1 MSELQIAGLFIGAL
15 FFLILMRIPIGVSLI
30 AVSFGG
36 LWSMFNWNIAW
47 GSLGIVPYNFAN
59 SWVLSSIPA
68 FLLMGFICYHTRLTQ
83 GLFSAAQVWL
93 SGLPGGLAIA
103 SVFGCAG
110 FAAVTGSSVACSAA
124 MGKIAVPEMMRHRY
138 SAELATGT
146 VAAAGTI
153 GALIPPSI
161 LMILYGII
169 SRQSVSQLFLG
180 GLVVGLIT
188 LIAYILLI
196 LVRVKLTPEL
206 APPVDIKATRS
217 EKIRALGQTWPV
229 LLIVIGVFAG
239 LFGGAFTPTEAG
251 AIGAML
257 SALVAALYGTL
268 NFRALRMAIVETLTT
283 TASLLIIA
291 VGASLLT
298 RFLALSGIGDA
309 LSSSILAFGMSP
321 VLIMVGVVLV
331 YLLLGMML
339 EPVGA
344 MLLTL
349 PIVLPLVDETGYSL
363 LWFGVVLVK
372 LLEIGMITPP
382 MGMNVFVIKGVV
394 GNMASL
400 TTIFRGVFWF
410 VVVDLLIIALLI
422 AFPEIVLFL
431 PNLYGM

>member
-1 MSELQIAGLFIGAL
+1 MTELQAAGVFIGVL
-15 FFLILMRIPIGVSLI
+15 FVMILMRIPIGISLI

-83 GLFSAAQVWL
+83 GLFNAAQVWL
-93 SGLPGGLAIA
+93 SALPGGLAIA

-124 MGKIAVPEMMRHRY
+124 MGKIAVPEMMRNRY

-180 GLVVGLIT
+180 GLVVGCIT
-188 LIAYILLI
+188 LAAYVLLI
-196 LVRVKLTPEL
+196 LVRVKLNPEL
-206 APPVDIKATRS
+206 APPVHTEATRG

-239 LFGGAFTPTEAG
+239 LFGGVFTPTEAG

-257 SALVAALYGTL
+257 SLIVAAVSRTL
-268 NFRALRMAIVETLTT
+268 TFKALRMAVIETITT
-283 TASLLIIA
+283 TAALLIIA

-309 LSSSILAFGMSP
+309 LSSTILSFGASP
-321 VLIMVGVVLV
+321 ILIMCGIVVV
-331 YLLLGMML
+331 YLILGMML

-394 GNMASL
+394 GNLASL
-400 TTIFRGVFWF
+400 TTVFRGVVWF
-410 VVVDLLIIALLI
+410 VVVDLVIVAALI
-422 AFPEIVLFL
+422 AFPDIVMFL
-431 PNLYGM
+431 PRMVAG

>member
-30 AVSFGG
+30 AVSFAG

-68 FLLMGFICYHTRLTQ
+68 FLLMGFICYHTKLTQ
-83 GLFSAAQVWL
+83 GLFSAAQIWL

-124 MGKIAVPEMMRHRY
+124 MGKIAVPEMIRHRY

-180 GLVVGLIT
+180 GLVVGVIT
-188 LIAYILLI
+188 LIAYVLLI
-196 LVRVKLTPEL
+196 VVRVKLNPDL
-206 APPVDIKATRS
+206 APPVHTQATRA
-217 EKIRALGQTWPV
+217 EKFRALGQTWPV

-239 LFGGAFTPTEAG
+239 LFGGVFTPTEAG
-251 AIGAML
+251 AIGATL
-257 SALVAALYGTL
+257 STLVALVYRTL
-268 NFRALRMAIVETLTT
+268 TFKALRMAIVETITT
-283 TASLLIIA
+283 TAALLIIA

-309 LSSSILAFGMSP
+309 LSSSILSFGVSP
-321 VLIMVGVVLV
+321 ILIMVGIVIV

-349 PIVLPLVDETGYSL
+349 PVVLPLVDETGFSL

-394 GNMASL
+394 GNIASL
-400 TTIFRGVFWF
+400 STIFKGVFWF
-410 VVVDLLIIALLI
+410 VIIDLLIVAALI
-422 AFPEIVLFL
+422 AYPDIVLFL
-431 PNLYGM
+431 PEMFAK

>member
-1 MSELQIAGLFIGAL
+1 MSDLEIAGLFVGAL
-15 FFLILMRIPIGVSLI
+15 FFLILMRVPIGVSLI

-83 GLFSAAQVWL
+83 GLFTAAQVWL

-124 MGKIAVPEMMRHRY
+124 MGKIAVPEMMRNRY

-169 SRQSVSQLFLG
+169 SRQSVSKLFLG
-180 GLVVGLIT
+180 GLVVGIIT
-188 LIAYILLI
+188 LTAYVLLI
-196 LVRVKLTPEL
+196 VIRVKLNPSL
-206 APPVDIKATRS
+206 APEFEGNKATRA
-217 EKIRALGQTWPV
+217 EKIKALGQTWPV

-251 AIGAML
+251 AIGALL
-257 SALVAALYGTL
+257 SMVVAALYRTL
-268 NFRALRMAIVETLTT
+268 TLKAIRMALVETITT
-283 TASLLIIA
+283 TAALLIIA

-309 LSSSILAFGMSP
+309 LSSSILAFGVSP
-321 VLIMVGVVLV
+321 VLIMLGIVIV
-331 YLLLGMML
+331 YLVLGMML

-349 PIVLPLVDETGYSL
+349 PIIMPLVEETGYSL

-394 GNMASL
+394 GNIASL
-400 TTIFRGVFWF
+400 TTVFRGVFWF
-410 VVVDLLIIALLI
+410 VIVDLFIVAMLI
-422 AFPEIVLFL
+422 AFPDIVLFL
-431 PNLYGM
+431 PDWVG

>member
-1 MSELQIAGLFIGAL
+1 MSDIQTAGLFIGAL
-15 FFLILMRIPIGVSLI
+15 FFLILLRVPIGISLI
-30 AVSFGG
+30 AVSFTG
-36 LWSMFNWNIAW
+36 LWTMFNWTIAW

-68 FLLMGFICYHTRLTQ
+68 FLMMGFICYHTRLTQ
-83 GLFSAAQVWL
+83 GLFSAAQKWL

-124 MGKIAVPEMMRHRY
+124 MGKIAVPEMIRNRY

-180 GLVVGLIT
+180 GLVVGVIT
-188 LIAYILLI
+188 LIAYVLLI
-196 LVRVKLTPEL
+196 LVRVKLKPDL
-206 APPVDIKATRS
+206 APPVHGNRATRA

-251 AIGAML
+251 AIGALL
-257 SALVAALYGTL
+257 SMVVAALNRTL
-268 NFRALRMAIVETLTT
+268 TFKALRMALMETITT
-283 TASLLIIA
+283 TAALLIIA

-309 LSSSILAFGMSP
+309 LSSSILSFGVSP
-321 VLIMVGVVLV
+321 LLIMVGVVMV
-331 YLLLGMML
+331 YLILGMML

-349 PIVLPLVDETGYSL
+349 PIVLPLVEETGYSL

-394 GNMASL
+394 GKLASL
-400 TTIFRGVFWF
+400 TTVFRGVFWF
-410 VVVDLLIIALLI
+410 VCVDLLIVAVLI
-422 AFPEIVLFL
+422 AFPNIVLFL
-431 PNLYGM
+431 PRLVG

>member
-1 MSELQIAGLFIGAL
+1 MTELQIAGIFIAAL
-15 FFLILMRIPIGVSLI
+15 LCMILIRIPIGISLI
-30 AVSFGG
+30 AVSFVG
-36 LWSMFNWNIAW
+36 LWQMFNWNVAW

-68 FLLMGFICYHTRLTQ
+68 FLFMGFICYHTRLTQ
-83 GLFSAAQVWL
+83 GLFNAAQVWL

-103 SVFGCAG
+103 SVFGCTG

-124 MGKIAVPEMMRHRY
+124 MGKIAVPEMVRNRY

-169 SRQSVSQLFLG
+169 SRQSVSALFLG
-180 GLVVGLIT
+180 GLVVGVIT
-188 LIAYILLI
+188 LFAYIAVILI
-196 LVRVKLTPEL
+196 RVKLNPDL
-206 APPVDIKATRS
+206 APPVKIETSRT
-217 EKIRALGQTWPV
+217 EKFKALGQTWPV

-257 SALVAALYGTL
+257 SMLVALLYGSLT
-268 NFRALRMAIVETLTT
+268 FKALRMAITETLTT
-283 TASLLIIA
+283 TAALLIIA

-309 LSSSILAFGMSP
+309 LSDTILGFGASP
-321 VLIMVGVVLV
+321 LLIMIGIVVV
-331 YLLLGMML
+331 YLILGMML

-363 LWFGVVLVK
+363 LWFGIVLVK

-394 GNMASL
+394 GHLASL
-400 TTIFRGVFWF
+400 TTVFRGVFWF
-410 VVVDLLIIALLI
+410 VIVDLLIVAMLI
-422 AFPEIVLFL
+422 AFPKIVLFL
-431 PNLYGM
+431 PNWAG

>member
-1 MSELQIAGLFIGAL
+1 MSDLQTAGIFIGVL
-15 FFLILMRIPIGVSLI
+15 FFLILIRIPIGISLI

-47 GSLGIVPYNFAN
+47 GSLGIVPYNFAS

-68 FLLMGFICYHTRLTQ
+68 FLLMGFVCYHTRLTQ
-83 GLFSAAQVWL
+83 GLFSAAQIWL

-124 MGKIAVPEMMRHRY
+124 MGKIAVPEMVRNRY

-180 GLVVGLIT
+180 GLTVGIIT
-188 LIAYILLI
+188 LAAYVTLI
-196 LVRVKLTPEL
+196 LVRVKLNPDL
-206 APPVDIKATRS
+206 APPVHSEATRR
-217 EKIRALGQTWPV
+217 EKIRALGDTWPV
-229 LLIVIGVFAG
+229 ILIVIGVFAG

-257 SALVAALYGTL
+257 SLVVAALYRTL
-268 NFRALRMAIVETLTT
+268 TWKALRMAVTETITT
-283 TASLLIIA
+283 TAALLIIA

-309 LSSSILAFGMSP
+309 LSSSILSFGVSP
-321 VLIMVGVVLV
+321 VLIMVGVVVV
-331 YLLLGMML
+331 YLVLGMML

-349 PIVLPLVDETGYSL
+349 PIVIPLVDETGYSL

-382 MGMNVFVIKGVV
+382 MGMNVFVIKGVI

-400 TTIFRGVFWF
+400 TTVFRGVVWF
-410 VVVDLLIIALLI
+410 VVVDLLIVALLI
-422 AFPEIVLFL
+422 AFPQIVLFL
-431 PNLYGM
+431 PEMIG

>member
-1 MSELQIAGLFIGAL
+1 MSDIQTAGLFIGAL
-15 FFLILMRIPIGVSLI
+15 FFLILLRVPIGISLI
-30 AVSFGG
+30 AVSFTG
-36 LWSMFNWNIAW
+36 LWTMFNWNIAW

-68 FLLMGFICYHTRLTQ
+68 FLMMGFICYHTRLTQ
-83 GLFSAAQVWL
+83 GLFSAAQKWL

-124 MGKIAVPEMMRHRY
+124 MGKIAVPEMIRNRY

-180 GLVVGLIT
+180 GLVVGVIT
-188 LIAYILLI
+188 LIAYVLLI
-196 LVRVKLTPEL
+196 LVRVKLKPDL
-206 APPVDIKATRS
+206 APPVHGNRATRA

-251 AIGAML
+251 AIGALL
-257 SALVAALYGTL
+257 SMVVAALNRTL
-268 NFRALRMAIVETLTT
+268 TFKALRMALMETITT
-283 TASLLIIA
+283 TAALLIIA

-309 LSSSILAFGMSP
+309 LSSSILSFGVSQL
-321 VLIMVGVVLV
+321 LIMVGVVMV
-331 YLLLGMML
+331 YLILGMML

-349 PIVLPLVDETGYSL
+349 PIVLPLVEETGYSL

-394 GNMASL
+394 GKLASL
-400 TTIFRGVFWF
+400 TTVFRGVFWF
-410 VVVDLLIIALLI
+410 VCVDLLIVAVLI
-422 AFPEIVLFL
+422 AFPNIVLFL
-431 PNLYGM
+431 PRLVG

>member
-1 MSELQIAGLFIGAL
+1 MTELQIAGIFIAVL
-15 FFLILMRIPIGVSLI
+15 LVMILMRIPIGISLI
-30 AVSFGG
+30 AVSFVG
-36 LWSMFNWNIAW
+36 LWQMFNWNIAW

-68 FLLMGFICYHTRLTQ
+68 FLFMGFICYHTRLTQ
-83 GLFSAAQVWL
+83 GLFNAAQIWL
-93 SGLPGGLAIA
+93 SNLPGGLAIA

-124 MGKIAVPEMMRHRY
+124 MGKIAVPEMVRNRY

-169 SRQSVSQLFLG
+169 SRQSVSSLFLG
-180 GLVVGLIT
+180 GLVIGIIT
-188 LIAYILLI
+188 LFAYIAVI
-196 LVRVKLTPEL
+196 VIRVKLNPEL
-206 APPVDIKATRS
+206 APPVTIIATRS
-217 EKIRALGQTWPV
+217 EKIKALGQTWPV

-257 SALVAALYGTL
+257 SMVVALLYRTL
-268 NFRALRMAIVETLTT
+268 TFKALRMAITETLTT
-283 TASLLIIA
+283 TAALLIIA

-309 LSSSILAFGMSP
+309 LSDTILGFGVSP
-321 VLIMVGVVLV
+321 LMIMVGIVVI

-349 PIVLPLVDETGYSL
+349 PIVLPIVEETGYSL

-382 MGMNVFVIKGVV
+382 MGMNVFVIKGVI
-394 GNMASL
+394 GNMATLSQV
-400 TTIFRGVFWF
+400 FRGVFWF
-410 VVVDLLIIALLI
+410 VIIDLVIVAVMIAIPNL
-422 AFPEIVLFL
+422 VLFL
-431 PNLYGM
+431 PNMVN

>member
-1 MSELQIAGLFIGAL
+1 MSDIQIAGLFIGAL
-15 FFLILMRIPIGVSLI
+15 FFLILMRVPIGVSLI

-124 MGKIAVPEMMRHRY
+124 MGKIAVPEMMRNRY

-180 GLVVGLIT
+180 GLVVGMIT
-188 LIAYILLI
+188 LLVYVLLI
-196 LVRVKLTPEL
+196 VVRVKLNPSL
-206 APPVDIKATRS
+206 APLVDGNRATRAQ
-217 EKIRALGQTWPV
+217 KFKALGQTWPV
-229 LLIVIGVFAG
+229 LLIVIGVFTG
-239 LFGGAFTPTEAG
+239 LFGGVFTPTEAG
-251 AIGAML
+251 AIGALL
-257 SALVAALYGTL
+257 SMVVAALYRTL
-268 NFRALRMAIVETLTT
+268 TFKAVRMALIETITT
-283 TASLLIIA
+283 TAALLIIA

-309 LSSSILAFGMSP
+309 LSSSILAFGVSP
-321 VLIMVGVVLV
+321 VLIMVGVVFV
-331 YLLLGMML
+331 YLVLGMML

-394 GNMASL
+394 GNTASL

-410 VVVDLLIIALLI
+410 VVVDLLIVALLI
-422 AFPEIVLFL
+422 AFPQIVLFL
-431 PNLYGM
+431 PNWVG

>member
-1 MSELQIAGLFIGAL
+1 MTELQIAAIFIGVL

-68 FLLMGFICYHTRLTQ
+68 FLFMGFICYHTRLTQ

-124 MGKIAVPEMMRHRY
+124 MGKIAVPEMMRHKY

-180 GLVVGLIT
+180 GFVVGLIT
-188 LIAYILLI
+188 IFAYIALI
-196 LVRVKLTPEL
+196 MVRVWLNPKL
-206 APPVDIKATRS
+206 APPVETKATFA
-217 EKIRALGQTWPV
+217 EKVRALGQTWPV

-251 AIGAML
+251 AIGAFL
-257 SALVAALYGTL
+257 STIVAFANGTL
-268 NFRALRMAIVETLTT
+268 TLKALRMAVTETLTT
-283 TASLLIIA
+283 TSALLVIA

-309 LSSSILAFGMSP
+309 LSGTILSFGASP
-321 VLIMVGVVLV
+321 ILIMLGIVVV
-331 YLLLGMML
+331 YLVLGMML

-349 PIVLPLVDETGYSL
+349 PIVIPLVEETGYSL
-363 LWFGVVLVK
+363 LWFGIVLVK

-394 GNMASL
+394 GNIATL
-400 TTIFRGVFWF
+400 TSIFRGVFWF
-410 VVVDLLIIALLI
+410 VIVDLFIIALLI
-422 AFPEIVLFL
+422 AYPQIVLFL
-431 PNLYGM
+431 PQMVG

>member
-1 MSELQIAGLFIGAL
+1 MSDIQTAGLFIGAL
-15 FFLILMRIPIGVSLI
+15 FFLILLRVPIGISLI
-30 AVSFGG
+30 AVSFTG
-36 LWSMFNWNIAW
+36 LWTMFNWNIAW

-68 FLLMGFICYHTRLTQ
+68 FLMMGFICYHTRLTQ
-83 GLFSAAQVWL
+83 GLFSAAQKWL

-124 MGKIAVPEMMRHRY
+124 MGKIAVPEMIRNRY

-180 GLVVGLIT
+180 GLVVGVIT
-188 LIAYILLI
+188 LIAYVLLI
-196 LVRVKLTPEL
+196 LVRVKLKPDL
-206 APPVDIKATRS
+206 APPVHGNRATRA

-251 AIGAML
+251 AIGALL
-257 SALVAALYGTL
+257 SMVVATL
-268 NFRALRMAIVETLTT
+268 NRTLTFKALRMALMETITT
-283 TASLLIIA
+283 TAALLIIA

-309 LSSSILAFGMSP
+309 LSSSILSFGVSP
-321 VLIMVGVVLV
+321 LLIMVGVVMV
-331 YLLLGMML
+331 YLILGMML

-349 PIVLPLVDETGYSL
+349 PIVLPLVEETGYSL

-394 GNMASL
+394 GKLASL
-400 TTIFRGVFWF
+400 TTVFRGVFWF
-410 VVVDLLIIALLI
+410 VCVDLLIVAVLI
-422 AFPEIVLFL
+422 AFPNIVLFL
-431 PNLYGM
+431 PRLVG